1 MPSNDDAR
9 EAFVRNLR
17 ALMKDRDC
25 SQRELASRIGMSGQ
39 AISTWIT
46 KRAYPT
52 TVTLQKLAD
61 ALGVSVDQLVSS
73 DSGYAS
79 GGKRASIIGQS
90 FRPVRAA
97 PDARVP
103 IRRLGRVHAGETDE
117 EYEDDGETLVPAFV
131 AEAHPKCFSVRVVG
145 GCMDNVIPEGYD
157 AVLDPEMEPRDRCIA
172 VVEIEPGEAVMR
184 RWTVT
189 SRTLVLSC
197 DSHTEEHDDIVL
209 KASDSP
215 RVVGVVVWAQC
226 DMLEWAV

>member
-1 MPSNDDAR
+1 MSISTNIKRLR
-9 EAFVRNLR
+9 ESKGLT
-17 ALMKDRDC
+17 
-25 SQRELASRIGMSGQ
+25 QEELAKALGMSRP
-39 AISTWIT
+39 A
-46 KRAYPT
+46 
-52 TVTLQKLAD
+52 VTQWETGWSQPRMGTIEKLAEFF
-61 ALGVSVDQLVSS
+61 GVSKADIIDDSQAASLRSS
-73 DSGYAS
+73 PLS
-79 GGKRASIIGQS
+79 R
-90 FRPVRAA
+90 RPVRAA

-103 IRRLGRVHAGETDE
+103 IRRLGRVHVGEADE

-226 DMLEWAV
+226 DMLEWAI

>member
-1 MPSNDDAR
+1 MSTIGDNIRRVRTAAGLTQEEFGRIAGVSNMAVSQWENGRAVPRMGAVQAIADHLGINKGEIIDDA
-9 EAFVRNLR
+9 AP
-17 ALMKDRDC
+17 MP
-25 SQRELASRIGMSGQ
+25 ASPLSR
-39 AISTWIT
+39 
-46 KRAYPT
+46 
-52 TVTLQKLAD
+52 
-61 ALGVSVDQLVSS
+61 
-73 DSGYAS
+73 
-79 GGKRASIIGQS
+79 
-90 FRPVRAA
+90 RPVRAA

-103 IRRLGRVHAGETDE
+103 IRRLGRVHAGEADE

-184 RWTVT
+184 RWAVT

-209 KASDSP
+209 RASDSP
-215 RVVGVVVWAQC
+215 RVVGVVVWAQR
-226 DMLEWAV
+226 DMLDWTV

>member
-1 MPSNDDAR
+1 MANANQGR
-9 EAFVRNLR
+9 NAFVVNLK
-17 ALMKDRDC
+17 AIMKDRHI
-25 SQRELASRIGMSGQ
+25 SQSD
-39 AISTWIT
+39 
-46 KRAYPT
+46 
-52 TVTLQKLAD
+52 LAD
-61 ALGVSVDQLVSS
+61 LVGMNKATISYWLSKRSMPNTNNMQSLADSLGVTVNDLVSS
-73 DSGYAS
+73 DSGYAA
-79 GGKRASIIGQS
+79 GGISSAFSR
-90 FRPVRAA
+90 RPVRAA

-103 IRRLGRVHAGETDE
+103 IRRLGRVHAGEADE

-157 AVLDPEMEPRDRCIA
+157 AVLDPEMEPRNRCIA